1 MKRISKRSAKLLGK
15 TLALGGR
22 LVVGRLHVMEQREG
36 QRLCK
41 HGQLAS
47 SSLIVCQGKHG
58 CQRAIPSN
66 LGCDT
71 NAVQLPP

>member
-1 MKRISKRSAKLLGK
+1 
-15 TLALGGR
+15 
-22 LVVGRLHVMEQREG
+22 MEQREG

-66 LGCDT
+66 LRFGKKPT
-71 NAVQLPP
+71 LG